1 MIKPIIRKKETKKD
15 KQFSAIFNWEKATLY
30 SDAVKARL
38 LGYKSMHFQIGDEHM
53 NYYVEG
59 ELFNKFATGME
70 DMETIEYVLWCALK
84 LYEAKY
90 SEKYTAIENQEEW
103 LTEFEKT
110 IGWEYSFI

>member
-1 MIKPIIRKKETKKD
+1 MIKPIIRKKESKKD

-30 SDAVKARL
+30 SDAVKASL

-59 ELFNKFATGME
+59 KLFNKFATGME

-90 SEKYTAIENQEEW
+90 GEKYTAIENQEEW